1 MMMVMMV
8 MMVVVMMVMMMVVT
22 CRDRSSRRSGR
33 RRVLA
38 RHVVENA
45 RHRLTRARGDVID
58 ATDDTRH
65 SACNRILSQGE
76 LRRDKSGRN
85 ADKRGDGDFLHDCLS
100 VNVPKCIVCGPKLIP
115 PVRNVH
121 Q

>member
-1 MMMVMMV
+1 MMMV
-8 MMVVVMMVMMMVVT
+8 MMVVVMMVMMVVVT
-22 CRDRSSRRSGR
+22 CRDRSSLRSGR

-45 RHRLTRARGDVID
+45 RHRLTRTRGDVID

>member
-1 MMMVMMV
+1 MVVMMMMMVMMV
-8 MMVVVMMVMMMVVT
+8 MMVVT

-58 ATDDTRH
+58 ATDDTCH
-65 SACNRILSQGE
+65 SARDRILSHGK
-76 LRRDKSGRN
+76 LGRDKCGRN
-85 ADKRGDGDFLHDCLS
+85 PDKRGDGDFLHDCLS

>member
-1 MMMVMMV
+1 
-8 MMVVVMMVMMMVVT
+8 MMVMMMVVVVVMVMMVMT
-22 CRDRSSRRSGR
+22 ARCRDRSSRRSGR

-58 ATDDTRH
+58 ATDDY
-65 SACNRILSQGE
+65 
-76 LRRDKSGRN
+76 
-85 ADKRGDGDFLHDCLS
+85 LS